1 MAESSVQPNLVLL
14 RQTKCLV
21 YYYKNYTAE
30 NLCFSELLTDHHLT
44 RQHMMVEIKRKK
56 ALTAAHENDAL
67 MRKNA
72 ANYFKLKAAKL
83 SQSNDPPSIPT
94 ASTEPTTP
102 TDLITTQLTP
112 IVEQGVSKE
121 SANLQESVDLQNF
134 ELQVVQEVSQS
145 LKPTI
150 IRIIQVTVAGM
161 HKIFNIYIYT
171 YGFTK

>member
-1 MAESSVQPNLVLL
+1 
-14 RQTKCLV
+14 
-21 YYYKNYTAE
+21 
-30 NLCFSELLTDHHLT
+30 
-44 RQHMMVEIKRKK
+44 MMVEIKRKK
-56 ALTAAHENDAL
+56 ALTTAHENDAL

-94 ASTEPTTP
+94 ASTEPTIP

-161 HKIFNIYIYT
+161 HRYNF
-171 YGFTK
+171 